1 MKLETVKLFHC
12 FPKQED
18 LSPPQQ
24 SYFLEFSLLN
34 SNHWSNPSSTHAVHR
49 IRTCKPFTA
58 NDFQDRSL
66 TTRTYGF
73 STRSHKPPTIYS
85 ESFGTSQR
93 FVPYLGCTLFSQSS
107 ASTFLRCFQIFSDQA
122 SYFFIVLW
130 VPHFS
135 FCILFHW
142 QGLSRD
148 FMPRRYGRIC
158 EPKHIFTIFSFCR
171 FTGLHGLNSN
181 PDNEMKNNYTVCSYN
196 HQNSLAF

>member
-1 MKLETVKLFHC
+1 M
-12 FPKQED
+12 
-18 LSPPQQ
+18 
-24 SYFLEFSLLN
+24 
-34 SNHWSNPSSTHAVHR
+34 
-49 IRTCKPFTA
+49 
-58 NDFQDRSL
+58 
-66 TTRTYGF
+66 
-73 STRSHKPPTIYS
+73 
-85 ESFGTSQR
+85 
-93 FVPYLGCTLFSQSS
+93 PYLGCTLFSQSS
-107 ASTFLRCFQIFSDQA
+107 AFTFLRCFQIFSDQA

-130 VPHFS
+130 VLHFS